1 MISDGKKCHWHI
13 ILKCRNMKLTN
24 TSLLRMLESDTI
36 IGMKKHH
43 TFYGI
48 DIFDTICFVLAHH
61 PATLRCNHNKKIHSN
76 EIIQF
81 MRGRKREPGNYSI

>member
-61 PATLRCNHNKKIHSN
+61 PATLRCNHNKKKY
-76 EIIQF
+76 IQMKSF
-81 MRGRKREPGNYSI
+81 SS